1 MKYTNIKKILK
12 KQIDKRVKALWTF
25 NEEKKEFTMIYQN
38 YSNELQIYTAQQLL
52 DFLSVIETKSS

>member
-12 KQIDKRVKALWTF
+12 KQIDKGVKALWTF

-38 YSNELQIYTAQQLL
+38 YSNELQIYTAKQLL
-52 DFLSVIETKSS
+52 DLLSVIETKSS

>member
-1 MKYTNIKKILK
+1 
-12 KQIDKRVKALWTF
+12 
-25 NEEKKEFTMIYQN
+25 MIYQN

>member
-52 DFLSVIETKSS
+52 DLLSVIETKSS